1 MVEGIVK
8 NGTSLDILEDVVR
21 RSFVWLRREQTVG
34 ETVTSIED
42 TVRLLGGW
50 VRWKFYGLVKT
61 EYFAKNALM
70 FNDEKTV
77 WFS

>member
-1 MVEGIVK
+1 MAEGIVK

-50 VRWKFYGLVKT
+50 VR
-61 EYFAKNALM
+61 
-70 FNDEKTV
+70 
-77 WFS
+77 